1 MRPPV
6 AAALLFV
13 ASTLAACGDDAA
25 TSTTGAGGA
34 GGGSGSGGAG
44 GAPAPILDPSL
55 FDCSRAK
62 DPERT
67 NPIPIDCATDP
78 TCTERL
84 VSGHRGVGGP
94 LGVMAPEDTVSA
106 VHAAIALGIDFIE
119 TDPRPTKDGFLV
131 NLHDTS
137 VDRTTDGTGEAADLT
152 LAQIQAM
159 KLDTARFP
167 GDFSCERV
175 PTLEEILTAARGK
188 VHVLI
193 DANKTDRV
201 DLLVAAIQSTDT
213 VEWAIFDTSSVDKI
227 DQALLLEPNLY
238 TMIRVDSAA
247 QLDDQLTHFAAH
259 PPVIVEV
266 GASPAQM
273 IPAVHQ
279 RGHRAL
285 SDLFGADYSAG
296 LNDDP
301 SVYAEMF
308 DLGLDIGQSDRPDLV
323 LRYLGR
329 FP

>member
-1 MRPPV
+1 MRAPFAV
-6 AAALLFV
+6 ALLFV
-13 ASTLAACGDDAA
+13 VSTLAACGDDG
-25 TSTTGAGGA
+25 STTGAGGA
-34 GGGSGSGGAG
+34 GGAASGGGGAG
-44 GAPAPILDPSL
+44 GGPAPILDPSL

-67 NPIPIDCATDP
+67 NPIPTDCATDP

-94 LGVMAPEDTVSA
+94 LGVMAPEDTVTA

-119 TDPRPTKDGFLV
+119 TDQRPTKDGFLV

-227 DQALLLEPNLY
+227 DQALLLEPSLY

-247 QLDDQLTHFAAH
+247 QLDEQLTHFAAH
-259 PPVIVEV
+259 PPVIVEI

-273 IPAVHQ
+273 IPAVHAK
-279 RGHRAL
+279 GHRAL
-285 SDLFGADYSAG
+285 SDLFGTDYAAG
-296 LNDDP
+296 LDDDP
-301 SVYAEMF
+301 SLYGAMF
-308 DLGLDIGQSDRPDLV
+308 DLGLDVGQSDRPDLV